1 MRSCLKGCQNSE
13 GPIEATHGLICERC
27 YSGLE
32 AALIEVPEVI
42 SYLREIYA
50 MPAKGADDGSQKVRK
65 DPPAPLNLHALDL
78 TQQIFWALFESVPR
92 ADWEPWDYLEIAGE
106 ESWRIQRHL
115 SAISNTRRVQSLLQ
129 LEKLIRQAKASFP
142 MKESK
147 RVTALPCPQCNKR
160 TIYTPPQHYED
171 NLEVVCFDCGF
182 RIPPDKIEF
191 YANLA
196 EKEAANAQSR

>member
-13 GPIEATHGLICERC
+13 GPIEATRGLVCEQC
-27 YSGLE
+27 YQSVE
-32 AALIEVPEVI
+32 TALPEVAEVI

-50 MPAKGADDGSQKVRK
+50 MQSRGDDDGSQKLRK

-92 ADWEPWDYLEIAGE
+92 ADWQPWDYLEIAGDE
-106 ESWRIQRHL
+106 ADRLLRHL
-115 SAISNTRRVQSLLQ
+115 PGISNTRQIQSLLA
-129 LEKLIRQAKASFP
+129 LPKLIRQAKASFP
-142 MKESK
+142 MEERK
-147 RVTALPCPQCNKR
+147 RKTALPCPQCNKR

-196 EKEAANAQSR
+196 EKEAMR